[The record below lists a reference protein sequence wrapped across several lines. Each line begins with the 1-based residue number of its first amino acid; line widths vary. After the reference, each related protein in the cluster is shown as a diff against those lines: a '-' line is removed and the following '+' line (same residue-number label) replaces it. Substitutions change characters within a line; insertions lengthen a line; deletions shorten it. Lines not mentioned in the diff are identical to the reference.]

1 MPRRHPV
8 STITRAVA
16 SPLRTRAAASASAAP
31 RGDRSL
37 RRGGARVRFRTLP
50 SAAVDPGE
58 PGESGESAAAADDA
72 ANSVSYTVPGAPS
85 YPGLY
90 CDWSVT
96 NADTIEVWSYRA
108 CLSVVAV
115 SCLVCSSVRES

>member
-8 STITRAVA
+8 PTITKAVA
-16 SPLRTRAAASASAAP
+16 SPLRTRKAASASAASSSGCSLH
-31 RGDRSL
+31 RGS
-37 RRGGARVRFRTLP
+37 ARMRFHTLL
-50 SAAVDPGE
+50 SAAAE
-58 PGESGESAAAADDA
+58 PGESGESAAAAA
-72 ANSVSYTVPGAPS
+72 VASSVSYTVPGEPS

-96 NADTIEVWSYRA
+96 NEDTIEVWSYRV

-115 SCLVCSSVRES
+115 SCLVCSSVSES